1 MKIVTVLGKVQDRI
15 HNIKI
20 FGSLNFD
27 CVNNHEI
34 VNGDIAKNLLPQF
47 CKDLSLPH
55 HFLESLK
62 AHISAMGKALRLE
75 G

>member
-27 CVNNHEI
+27 CVIYHEI
-34 VNGDIAKNLLPQF
+34 VNGEIAKTSYRSSVKIWVF
-47 CKDLSLPH
+47 H
-55 HFLESLK
+55 IIFLIL
-62 AHISAMGKALRLE
+62 
-75 G
+75 